1 MKAEEIK
8 LYFQKLNEQKI
19 EFGALQDIEALFNKA
34 EIQIKDAK
42 EMQKT
47 LKTSYSRALI
57 ILDQNI
63 PAQIDNA
70 IKKANELGADDLVV
84 KLNNLKKK
92 ASQLASSVNP
102 IYNSI

>member
-1 MKAEEIK
+1 MKVEEIK
-8 LYFQKLNEQKI
+8 LHFQKLNEQKI

-34 EIQIKDAK
+34 EVQVKDAK

-63 PAQIDNA
+63 PGQIDNA
-70 IKKANELGADDLVV
+70 IKKANELGADDVVV

-92 ASQLASSVNP
+92 SSELASAVKP